1 MFRYLGERETEKAAE
16 NTYQPKKSQSTLI
29 RLVIIWGEYKRSLQT
44 GLLWKNLKKKEKEI
58 KHQEALSQKI
68 MGNNP
73 PKKMSNLLRFI
84 LHNSLQSFW

>member
-44 GLLWKNLKKKEKEI
+44 GLLRKNLKKRK
-58 KHQEALSQKI
+58 
-68 MGNNP
+68 
-73 PKKMSNLLRFI
+73 RD
-84 LHNSLQSFW
+84 